1 MNHLLP
7 PAMEHALTAL
17 RERPIPPTEKGFG
30 ALAARRPVTAASL
43 AADRPALHEAGFTY
57 PLMTLREPAL
67 RHNIEGMAAYCATSG
82 VELAPHGK
90 TAMAPQLSAAQLA
103 AGAWGITAA
112 TIDQV
117 RTYRAFGVPRILLAN
132 ELVDPAGI
140 AWLAAELAA
149 DPGFEACCYVDSIEG
164 VAILDATLTA
174 NPAQRPL
181 PVLIELGHP
190 AGRTGVRT
198 IQGAI
203 EIAEACAATSTLRVA
218 GVAGY
223 EGGLGHDSSAHTL
236 TAVAEYC
243 RKVRALFTALQDQG
257 LIGAEQLLT
266 AGGSAYFDV
275 VARELTADWT
285 DDARPTVV
293 LRSGAYL
300 SHDHGFYGELSPA
313 ERGAAG
319 TLSLLPALELWA
331 HVLSRP
337 EPDLALLGAGRR
349 DVAFDQG
356 LPIPLRV
363 RRPDGSSTPIA
374 APDEWQV
381 TALADQHAFL
391 RLPAEAP
398 LSVGDLVCLGISHPC
413 TTFDK
418 WRVIPVV
425 DAEDRVI
432 DAVHTFF

>member
-1 MNHLLP
+1 VNDLLP
-7 PAMEHALTAL
+7 PDMEQMLTAL
-17 RERPIPPTEKGFG
+17 RECPIPPIVKGFA
-30 ALAARRPVTAASL
+30 ALATQRMVSPASL
-43 AADRPALHEAGFTY
+43 AAERPALHEAGFTY

-67 RHNIEGMAAYCATSG
+67 RHNIEGMAAYCAASG

-90 TAMAPQLSAAQLA
+90 TAMAPALSAAQLA

-117 RTYRAFGVPRILLAN
+117 RAFRAYGVPRILLAN

-149 DPGFEACCYVDSIEG
+149 APGFEAYCYVDSVEG
-164 VAILDATLTA
+164 VAILDAVLTA
-174 NPAQRPL
+174 EAAQRPL
-181 PVLIELGHP
+181 PVLVELGHLG
-190 AGRTGVRT
+190 GRTGVRT
-198 IQGAI
+198 VQGAI
-203 EIAEACAATSTLRVA
+203 QIAEAVAATSTLRVA

-223 EGGLGHDSSAHTL
+223 EGSVGHDSSARTL
-236 TAVAEYC
+236 DAVAEYC
-243 RKVRALFTALQDQG
+243 RTVRMLFSTLRDRG
-257 LIGAEQLLT
+257 LIVGEAILT

-275 VARELTADWT
+275 VAHELTAGWT

-313 ERGAAG
+313 ERGTAG
-319 TLSLLPALELWA
+319 GLSLLPALELWA

-363 RRPDGSSTPIA
+363 RRPDGSSISVA
-374 APDEWQV
+374 AADDWQV
-381 TALADQHAFL
+381 TALNDQHAFL
-391 RLPAEAP
+391 RLPAGAS

-425 DAEDRVI
+425 DAEDRVV
-432 DAVHTFF
+432 DAVQTFF

>member
-1 MNHLLP
+1 MDR
-7 PAMEHALTAL
+7 ALTAL
-17 RERPIPPTEKGFG
+17 RERPIPPTEKGFA
-30 ALAARRPVTAASL
+30 ALATRHPISAASL
-43 AADRPALHEAGFTY
+43 RAERPALHEAGFTF
-57 PLMTLREPAL
+57 PLMTLREAAL
-67 RHNIEGMAAYCATSG
+67 RHNIEGMAAYCAAAG

-90 TAMAPQLSAAQLA
+90 TAMAPQLAAAQLA

-112 TIDQV
+112 TIDQLCA
-117 RTYRAFGVPRILLAN
+117 YRAFGVPRVLLAN

-140 AWLAAELAA
+140 GWLAGELAA
-149 DPGFEACCYVDSIEG
+149 DPGFEAYCYVDSIEA
-164 VAILDATLTA
+164 VAILDAALTA
-174 NPAQRPL
+174 HGAPRAL
-181 PVLIELGHP
+181 PVLVEFGHLG
-190 AGRTGVRT
+190 GRTGVRT
-198 IQGAI
+198 VQGAVDV
-203 EIAEACAATSTLRVA
+203 AAAAAATSTLRVA

-223 EGGLGHDSSAHTL
+223 EGGIGHDADARTL
-236 TAVAEYC
+236 AAVAEYC
-243 RKVRALFTALQDQG
+243 RTVRSLFTVLRDSG
-257 LIGAEQLLT
+257 LIAGDAILT
-266 AGGSAYFDV
+266 AGGSSYFDV
-275 VARELTADWT
+275 VTRELAADWKQ
-285 DDARPTVV
+285 DARPTVV

-319 TLSLLPALELWA
+319 ELSLLPALELWA

-337 EPDLALLGAGRR
+337 EPGLALLGAGRR

-363 RRPDGSSTPIA
+363 RRPDGSSGPVA
-374 APDEWQV
+374 AAERWEV

-391 RLPAEAP
+391 RLPPRAP

-432 DAVHTFF
+432 DAVHTYF